1 MLESKQPE
9 DIQTES
15 PNAYLKG
22 LAGYIK
28 DTTQIIYVVPSAF
41 LTLLLLLLL
50 SLLTMLLQLYH
61 FTYIPHTHIRAHS
74 CMHIHNAFDAC
85 AYSYKLCSIYI

>member
-1 MLESKQPE
+1 MPESKQPE

-28 DTTQIIYVVPSAF
+28 DTIQIIYVVPSAF

-61 FTYIPHTHIRAHS
+61 FTYIPHTHTRTLLHAHS
-74 CMHIHNAFDAC
+74 QR
-85 AYSYKLCSIYI
+85 L